1 MIRNGKI
8 AHLPADVQ
16 NDLNHRLERGDESQP
31 ILDWLNADI
40 DVLEVLDAD
49 FRGVPIS
56 KQNLSEWRNG
66 GFLEWQLRQEF
77 IGHAQNL
84 RNSDNALRAGVN
96 LEFQSLAGALARKLV
111 THYAALL
118 NHWDGEPDPSLEA
131 RLRILRPLLR
141 DVALLQKTVH
151 LAADRERLVEQQGK
165 DDIKCKKDAMVRR
178 FEMAPLA
185 RMYYQ
190 EALTRMD
197 GTADSKSYA
206 NSLANAKY
214 DIQGLYFNHAE
225 SQRPPVPGDED
236 DAPATP
242 AQEPATPQ
250 TPSNVIELGQTQSN
264 PVKPLKLP
272 GRNDPC
278 ICGSNKKFK
287 KCCLLKLTQHPAS
300 QTQSNPVKPL
310 AANK

>member
-1 MIRNGKI
+1 MTRNGKI
-8 AHLPADVQ
+8 AHLPAELKDE
-16 NDLNHRLERGDESQP
+16 LNQRLEHGDESEP
-31 ILDWLNADI
+31 ILDWLNSFYDTKELVKADYH
-40 DVLEVLDAD
+40 
-49 FRGVPIS
+49 GVPIS

-66 GFLEWQLRQEF
+66 GFLEWQLRREF
-77 IGHAQNL
+77 IGHALTL
-84 RNSDNALRAGVN
+84 RQSDNDLCGHF
-96 LEFQSLAGALARKLV
+96 LETESLAGALARKLV
-111 THYAALL
+111 THYAAIL
-118 NHWDGEPDPSLEA
+118 NTWDGEPDPNLEA
-131 RLRILRPLLR
+131 KLRILRPLVR

-151 LAADRERLVEQQGK
+151 LAGDRERIVNQRGK
-165 DDIKCKKDAMVRR
+165 EDAKRNKDAMVRR

-206 NSLANAKY
+206 NRLANAKY
-214 DIQGLYFNHAE
+214 DIQGLHFNETE
-225 SQRPPVPGDED
+225 SQPPPVPDNED

-242 AQEPATPQ
+242 AQDPATPQ

-278 ICGSNKKFK
+278 LCGSNKKFK

>member
-151 LAADRERLVEQQGK
+151 QAADRERLMEQRSQETIKREK
-165 DDIKCKKDAMVRR
+165 DRLVH
-178 FEMAPLA
+178 EYEVTPLA
-185 RMYYQ
+185 RMYYE
-190 EALTRMD
+190 EAL
-197 GTADSKSYA
+197 SKMRGGDASKELA
-206 NSLANAKY
+206 CTLANTKY
-214 DIQGLYFNHAE
+214 DVNIPFFEADDQPPCE
-225 SQRPPVPGDED
+225 SEGG
-236 DAPATP
+236 A
-242 AQEPATPQ
+242 
-250 TPSNVIELGQTQSN
+250 SNVIELGQTQSS

-278 ICGSNKKFK
+278 LCGSNKKFK
-287 KCCLLKLTQHPAS
+287 KCCLLKLTQRPAG
-300 QTQSNPVKPL
+300 QTPSNQIQPL
-310 AANK
+310 PAQK